1 MRRRR
6 PCTSHAQPFGERRTE
21 TSEGLSAAVSISV
34 MRTGADEATICREY
48 SPEDDKAADPA
59 AAGVRE
65 ALSEV
70 DARAEGVPSMDDLLS
85 PPIPLP
91 RILVLSP
98 DPEAVAG
105 VRGVENMFSS
115 IHSRIIFLS
124 KNYSFTLLFW
134 NLDSFCRRLSQLVVQ
149 FILNLANR
157 ACGGPARL

>member
-98 DPEAVAG
+98 DPDPEAVAG

-115 IHSRIIFLS
+115 ISRITSSQKIIHSLCCFGIWIHFVGVCR
-124 KNYSFTLLFW
+124 NLLC
-134 NLDSFCRRLSQLVVQ
+134 NSL
-149 FILNLANR
+149 
-157 ACGGPARL
+157 